1 MTISL
6 AEILLA
12 IIRVMTLIPVGVGRL
27 FGIFFTFEYTNT
39 N

>member
-1 MTISL
+1 MAISL

-12 IIRVMTLIPVGVGRL
+12 IIRVMTLIPVGIGSL
-27 FGIFFTFEYTNT
+27 FGIFFTIEYTNT